1 MKRRILCLLLC
12 LAMTLGLLPAT
23 AAAAERL
30 PTPTGLQWGI
40 YDSRDTDY
48 LYEPHTRFSLP
59 GAAFWE
65 TGNLSAVED
74 KKLNLEL
81 KVYRA
86 DSGGE
91 DELVAGHGI
100 EQIEAYLLEQY
111 GGEES
116 YIGLMLNDWWPDAS
130 AAGPL
135 ESEHLPSGDYYF
147 TVQYTNCSGMDD
159 SQTARSDTWSYTRP
173 QAKLAA
179 PANLTWD
186 GSRVS
191 WTQPDGNGAQVFAYY
206 AACYLDGVEYC
217 LRVIRGDET
226 SLDTDECFS
235 GAEGVRSVRL
245 MAFSRDLTRIQDSD
259 WTALSIQGGG
269 SVTPRSATLADT
281 VIAGTVGSSIEGE
294 LTLTLTGDRFAFDG
308 YSSTGTIPA
317 GADLSDV
324 ISFDDVTGLS
334 LQLKEAAA
342 AGAQSLTLRVSGQA
356 EQAVSGPIRL
366 TIEGGILASGRE
378 LTTTDNPNARWN
390 IGKDTENYDLWLGGV
405 RVTKSNCEDILGD
418 GTASFAPRT
427 NTLTLSGVR
436 LNQQEQTALRSQLP
450 ALTLV
455 LAEDNSL
462 RASGT
467 VIDAPNLTVEL
478 ADSRASLT
486 VLSTQGAAFA
496 QTPLLRGVEEIFAGA
511 SQNAAAFTQSWN
523 FTGGTAYVRFA
534 AHQWEKTWR
543 YHSSAHWH
551 ACTHS
556 GCPVVSDQQS
566 HDLGWIADEQPY
578 GTTPGRMHAEC
589 RVCAYQGPQ
598 QPMPCYEPG
607 IATSAL
613 PGGEVGRRYSAMV
626 SVNGTQP
633 FTWKLASGTL
643 PDGLELNAR
652 TGEISGLPTR
662 AGTYTF
668 LLKVTNQVSPTVGDT
683 AQYTIQVAESTNE
696 LRFVQRLT
704 RNSLANASAEDRE
717 SIQNAVYNLLFKAQY
732 RPSRSVGRGV
742 GNGEKAKF
750 TGTIE
755 ENRQFTI
762 QNADASKETKAY
774 LNRIIYDSQL
784 DPTGNGIKLGQ
795 RVGGCFAYSLFCT
808 SYVYGSSVKT
818 RECGKLTE
826 AGVRDFVHRWV
837 DPGECLRYR
846 YKYGWHTIA
855 FLGEADNGKGFYY
868 ISYNGGK
875 RALSTCR
882 KCGAKAYD
890 WLDQCAKCRSKNI
903 ERKVF
908 EKTNGNKR
916 KICHDIQVQY
926 TSYADFAAKAKT
938 LTTRDANGGSYASGK
953 VRSFAAVRAGNH
965 AATKIIRLACPVEAS
980 VSLNGMILDSEHGP
994 FERLF
999 GTVETVESGAER
1011 TITFVLDG
1019 SEDYQLEIRG
1029 TGEGSMDVEVEYL
1042 DADGSSMGAQCF
1054 VGVPVTPDTQIT
1066 ASSLEPDSTVV
1077 LYVDD
1082 GEETTAWG
1090 ANPGETAYGPSEEYW
1105 SGDDAPEDDAMD
1117 EDPDLENGQPAPAYD
1132 ITIAASGRG
1141 DVTAS
1146 RRAAAEGA
1154 EVTLTVSPDR
1164 GYALQSLCVTG
1175 RDGQPLALTGL
1186 PDGRWHFVMPRGP
1199 VTVTAVFASAAAFTD
1214 VAPQDHFYEAVCWA
1228 VEQGV
1233 TGGTDAEHFSPAL
1246 PCTRGQVV
1254 TFLWRTAGCP
1264 VVDNVMPFADVPAD
1278 AYYTEAARWAVSQ
1291 GITAGTGSSTF
1302 SPDEPCTRGQVV
1314 TFLWRAAGSPAAN
1327 DAVRFDDVAADAY
1340 YAGAVRWAV
1349 SRGITTGTG
1358 GNAFSPDAP
1367 CTRAQIVAF
1376 LFRNAAR

>member
-12 LAMTLGLLPAT
+12 LAMTLGLLPAA

-74 KKLNLEL
+74 KMLNLEL

-116 YIGLMLNDWWPDAS
+116 YIGLMLNDWWPDTEPAGALAS
-130 AAGPL
+130 N
-135 ESEHLPSGDYYF
+135 HLPTGSYYF

-245 MAFSRDLTRIQDSD
+245 MAFSRDMTRIQDSD

-294 LTLTLTGDRFAFDG
+294 LTLTLTGDCFAFDG

-342 AGAQSLTLRVSGQA
+342 AGAQNLTLRVSGQA

-366 TIEGGILASGRE
+366 TIEGGILASSRE

-436 LNQQEQTALRSQLP
+436 LNRQEQTALRSQLP

-607 IATSAL
+607 IATSTL

-755 ENRQFTI
+755 ENSQFTI

-774 LNRIIYDSQL
+774 LNKIIYDSQL

-846 YKYGWHTIA
+846 YKYGMHTIA

-875 RALSTCR
+875 RTSSTCR
-882 KCGAKAYD
+882 KCGWWDYGKLGKCKKCGAKQMTLED
-890 WLDQCAKCRSKNI
+890 KEKKN
-903 ERKVF
+903 
-908 EKTNGNKR
+908 
-916 KICHDIQVQY
+916 CHDIQVQY

-938 LTTRDANGGSYASGK
+938 LTTRDANGGSYTSGSAK
-953 VRSFAAVRAGNH
+953 SLAKVRAGNH
-965 AATKIIRLACPVEAS
+965 AATRIIRLACPVEAS
-980 VSLNGMILDSEHGP
+980 VSLDGFVLDSGHGP

-1042 DADGSSMGAQCF
+1042 DADGSSMGTQCF

-1066 ASSLEPDSTVV
+1066 ASSLEPDSTAV

-1117 EDPDLENGQPAPAYD
+1117 ENPDLENGQPAPAYD

-1175 RDGQPLALTGL
+1175 RDGQPLALTEL

-1278 AYYTEAARWAVSQ
+1278 AYYTEAARWAVSR